1 MAASFAKHAA
11 PASELGSASNDN
23 ENRLAPE
30 FVALVEALARVQEE
44 RDYAALVGGE
54 VGQ

>member
-1 MAASFAKHAA
+1 MAGSRAKQVNLA
-11 PASELGSASNDN
+11 PELGSASNDN
-23 ENRLAPE
+23 ENRLPPE
-30 FVALVEALARVQEE
+30 LVALVEALARVQEE